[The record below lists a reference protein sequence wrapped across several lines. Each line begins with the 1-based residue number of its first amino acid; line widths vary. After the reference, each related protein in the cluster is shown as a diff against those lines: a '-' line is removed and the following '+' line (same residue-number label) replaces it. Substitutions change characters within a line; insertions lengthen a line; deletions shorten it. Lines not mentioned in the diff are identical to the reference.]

1 MVVQMRYWKSYLV
14 ASFLL
19 LILIWQ
25 NYTAVGQTSSMADH
39 IVINEVD
46 TNPPGDDSKMP
57 IQWVELYNPTSDPIN
72 IGGWSI
78 GATTGLK
85 SYYTI
90 STGTII
96 PSQQFLSYNY
106 GPLWFPHVGA
116 VVQLKDS
123 NGTIID
129 QTPPLTDQADDG
141 NSWQRAYDGYNT
153 DSQSDW
159 VFKVATPSSS
169 NGKLTSAVTSGQPT
183 VSLSTDKTSYNFGD
197 TVNISG
203 QVSKLTYSNTGYPQ
217 QVNLIV
223 SGPSVFQKTFTLYPG
238 NNLQFATTMKLD
250 QVLGFGDGKYTITAT
265 YGGAQTSTIFT
276 LGATAFVPPPQTAQI
291 TITVDTDKP
300 TYTISQPITLQGN
313 VSQII
318 PLKAVTYKLY
328 DPKKSLV
335 SQGTIFPDS
344 QGRFTSF
351 NPYQQHLSTSGIM
364 INNVNPIYGVYTI
377 IATYGGA
384 TASTSFVLVPEVIQ
398 NSAISLSTDK
408 QVYTLGDTV
417 TITGR
422 TNKAWVASV
431 NLEIVQAYYA
441 GVVAQTLD
449 IKTLVNVAG
458 DSTFSYQYTI
468 PGKPDRLGTYR
479 AIVSVPYATTETDF
493 VVVENP
499 DTYQA
504 APSSPLSIT
513 TDNSSYNVGDSMLI
527 SGKVA
532 QSITTPAITGVS
544 VKILV
549 TSSNGSAIISASNA
563 GPNLSGAGEGV
574 QAAPLTFSAYPDKNG
589 NFQIKQTIPRNVFH
603 QGDYVLTAI
612 YGNLIAK
619 TSFSV
624 YDPLDTSFQEPI
636 VASTDKKVYGVGE
649 TVKLNGKLSSLT
661 GTSSFTLTL
670 TKPDGGV
677 ISTPLQ
683 INNGLFSWSWDI
695 PSTATTGYSSIIGTD
710 RKSVVT
716 VNTSANLYG
725 IYRILISSA
734 YAKTELFFQVS
745 QNPQQSTEI
754 SPMAIEADKT
764 EYVSTDVV
772 KISGQVI
779 PQINAAAKYANTMV
793 QIMIYSDKGQQ
804 SYRTDAS
811 VDAGGQFHI
820 SVLLRPGMWKT
831 GTYKVY
837 SQYLTANAKTDF
849 KVTDPFTTSSGKLQV
864 FMTTDHDKYLPGQTV
879 LITGRTSYIISID
892 TVDIT
897 IGQANDVIISEGQAM
912 SKKGNSLSHVTRP
925 FDQLGSFS
933 YDYTIPTT
941 ASIGNYTV
949 VAQVPFGVYNAFFEV
964 VNQLPSQNATQG
976 NETQVS
982 PTNETQN
989 PQQLTILPSTIGPT
1003 QKSTGLSM
1011 LVEKASRI
1019 SSALIPI
1026 PLGEKSVANKTY
1038 YPRELDGLLR
1048 VNPGDENNVNIK
1060 VSLYDGTCI
1069 IGQDSNCKV
1078 TQSTIRGNVLY
1089 QIIKVG
1095 NQDFFIGY
1103 SGTGV
1108 RLEQFSIIPI
1118 NANGVISDG
1127 QWDVEIMKKGQT
1139 TRFYYQV
1146 SYVSQ

>member
-1 MVVQMRYWKSYLV
+1 
-14 ASFLL
+14 
-19 LILIWQ
+19 
-25 NYTAVGQTSSMADH
+25 
-39 IVINEVD
+39 
-46 TNPPGDDSKMP
+46 
-57 IQWVELYNPTSDPIN
+57 
-72 IGGWSI
+72 
-78 GATTGLK
+78 
-85 SYYTI
+85 
-90 STGTII
+90 
-96 PSQQFLSYNY
+96 
-106 GPLWFPHVGA
+106 
-116 VVQLKDS
+116 
-123 NGTIID
+123 
-129 QTPPLTDQADDG
+129 
-141 NSWQRAYDGYNT
+141 
-153 DSQSDW
+153 
-159 VFKVATPSSS
+159 
-169 NGKLTSAVTSGQPT
+169 
-183 VSLSTDKTSYNFGD
+183 
-197 TVNISG
+197 
-203 QVSKLTYSNTGYPQ
+203 
-217 QVNLIV
+217 
-223 SGPSVFQKTFTLYPG
+223 
-238 NNLQFATTMKLD
+238 
-250 QVLGFGDGKYTITAT
+250 
-265 YGGAQTSTIFT
+265 
-276 LGATAFVPPPQTAQI
+276 
-291 TITVDTDKP
+291 
-300 TYTISQPITLQGN
+300 
-313 VSQII
+313 
-318 PLKAVTYKLY
+318 
-328 DPKKSLV
+328 
-335 SQGTIFPDS
+335 
-344 QGRFTSF
+344 
-351 NPYQQHLSTSGIM
+351 M

-532 QSITTPAITGVS
+532 QSITTPVITGVS

-549 TSSNGSAIISASNA
+549 ASSNGSAIISASNA

-574 QAAPLTFSAYPDKNG
+574 QAAPLTFSAYPEKNG

-603 QGDYVLTAI
+603 QGDYVLTGF

-837 SQYLTANAKTDF
+837 SQYLTANAKTEF
-849 KVTDPFTTSSGKLQV
+849 KITDPFTTSSGKLQV

-879 LITGRTSYIISID
+879 LITGRTSYIISIN
-892 TVDIT
+892 TVDIA
-897 IGQANDVIISEGQAM
+897 IGKSDDVIISEGQIM
-912 SKKGNSLSHVTRP
+912 SKKGNVLPHATAS
-925 FDQLGSFS
+925 FDQTGSFS
-933 YDYTIPTT
+933 YDYTIPKT

-949 VAQVPFGVYNAFFEV
+949 VALVPFGAYEAHFEIV
-964 VNQLPSQNATQG
+964 SQLPAENVLPQENATQ
-976 NETQVS
+976 S
-982 PTNETQN
+982 TNATQN
-989 PQQLTILPSTIGPT
+989 AQPLTILPDSIGPV
-1003 QKSTGLSM
+1003 QKPMNPNMITEKTG
-1011 LVEKASRI
+1011 RI
-1019 SSALIPI
+1019 SAPLIPI
-1026 PLGEKSVANKTY
+1026 TLAAKSIGNKTY
-1038 YPRELDGLLR
+1038 FPIELDGLLR
-1048 VNPGDENNVNIK
+1048 VNPGEENNVNLK
-1060 VSLYDGTCI
+1060 VSLENGTCI
-1069 IGQDSNCKV
+1069 IGQDSNCMV
-1078 TQSTIRGNVLY
+1078 SASTIKGNVLY
-1089 QIIKVG
+1089 EVVKIG
-1095 NQDFFIGY
+1095 NQTFFIGY
-1103 SGTGV
+1103 SGAGA
-1108 RLEQFSIIPI
+1108 RLEQFSIIST
-1118 NANGVISDG
+1118 NANDVIPDG
-1127 QWDVEIMKKGQT
+1127 QWNVEIIKKDQT
-1139 TRFYYQV
+1139 SRFYYQV
-1146 SYVSQ
+1146 TYAAK

>member
-1 MVVQMRYWKSYLV
+1 
-14 ASFLL
+14 
-19 LILIWQ
+19 
-25 NYTAVGQTSSMADH
+25 
-39 IVINEVD
+39 
-46 TNPPGDDSKMP
+46 
-57 IQWVELYNPTSDPIN
+57 
-72 IGGWSI
+72 
-78 GATTGLK
+78 
-85 SYYTI
+85 
-90 STGTII
+90 
-96 PSQQFLSYNY
+96 
-106 GPLWFPHVGA
+106 
-116 VVQLKDS
+116 
-123 NGTIID
+123 
-129 QTPPLTDQADDG
+129 
-141 NSWQRAYDGYNT
+141 
-153 DSQSDW
+153 
-159 VFKVATPSSS
+159 
-169 NGKLTSAVTSGQPT
+169 
-183 VSLSTDKTSYNFGD
+183 
-197 TVNISG
+197 
-203 QVSKLTYSNTGYPQ
+203 
-217 QVNLIV
+217 
-223 SGPSVFQKTFTLYPG
+223 
-238 NNLQFATTMKLD
+238 
-250 QVLGFGDGKYTITAT
+250 
-265 YGGAQTSTIFT
+265 
-276 LGATAFVPPPQTAQI
+276 
-291 TITVDTDKP
+291 
-300 TYTISQPITLQGN
+300 
-313 VSQII
+313 
-318 PLKAVTYKLY
+318 
-328 DPKKSLV
+328 
-335 SQGTIFPDS
+335 
-344 QGRFTSF
+344 
-351 NPYQQHLSTSGIM
+351 M

-532 QSITTPAITGVS
+532 QSITTPVITGVS

-549 TSSNGSAIISASNA
+549 ASSNGSAIISASNA

-603 QGDYVLTAI
+603 QGDYVLTGF

-837 SQYLTANAKTDF
+837 SQYLTANAKTEF
-849 KVTDPFTTSSGKLQV
+849 KITDPFTTSSGKLQV

-879 LITGRTSYIISID
+879 LITGRTSYIISIN
-892 TVDIT
+892 TVDIA
-897 IGQANDVIISEGQAM
+897 IGKSDDVIISEGQIM
-912 SKKGNSLSHVTRP
+912 SKKGNVLPHATAS
-925 FDQLGSFS
+925 FDQTGSFS

-941 ASIGNYTV
+941 VSIGNYTV
-949 VAQVPFGVYNAFFEV
+949 VAQVPFGAYKAFFGIV
-964 VNQLPSQNATQG
+964 SQLPAENVLPQGYATESTNATQHA
-976 NETQVS
+976 Q
-982 PTNETQN
+982 P
-989 PQQLTILPSTIGPT
+989 LTILPDSIGPV
-1003 QKSTGLSM
+1003 QKPMNPNMMTEKTG
-1011 LVEKASRI
+1011 RI
-1019 SSALIPI
+1019 STPLIPI
-1026 PLGEKSVANKTY
+1026 TLAAKSIGNKTY
-1038 YPRELDGLLR
+1038 FPIELDGLLR
-1048 VNPGDENNVNIK
+1048 ANPGDENNVNLN
-1060 VSLYDGTCI
+1060 VTLENGACI
-1069 IGQDSNCKV
+1069 VGQDSNCMV
-1078 TQSTIRGNVLY
+1078 SASTIKGNVLY
-1089 QIIKVG
+1089 EVVKIG
-1095 NQDFFIGY
+1095 NQNFFIGY
-1103 SGTGV
+1103 SGAGA
-1108 RLEQFSIIPI
+1108 RLEQFSIIPT
-1118 NANGVISDG
+1118 NANDVIPDG
-1127 QWDVEIMKKGQT
+1127 QWNVEIIKKDQT
-1139 TRFYYQV
+1139 SRFYYQV
-1146 SYVSQ
+1146 AYAAK